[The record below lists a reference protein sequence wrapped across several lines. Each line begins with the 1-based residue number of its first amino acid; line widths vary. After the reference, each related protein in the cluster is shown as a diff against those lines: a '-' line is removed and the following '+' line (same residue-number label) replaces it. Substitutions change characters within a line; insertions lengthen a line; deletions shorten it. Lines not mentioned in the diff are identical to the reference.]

1 MFVILG
7 VAIINALIGHIQE
20 SNAEKSLQSIRNMLS
35 SEAVV
40 IRQGN
45 HETIPTTALVP
56 GDIVVIRAGDRIP
69 ADLRVI
75 EAHNLRVEEAILTG
89 ESTVVEKSSD
99 VLSGELPLGDRYNL
113 LYSGTTVSSGGG
125 KGLVVATGGETEL
138 GHINQMMS
146 DIEKHRT
153 PLMVQMD
160 KLGKTIFI
168 TILVMML
175 ALFVFSLI
183 FRDMP
188 VSELVLSLI
197 SLAVAAVPEGLP
209 AIISIIL
216 SLGVQAMARRK
227 AIIRKLP
234 TVETLGAMTVICS
247 DKTGTLTMNEMTV
260 KAVITADT
268 TYRVEG
274 DSYESVGAIHPVDNP
289 TPVTVTRGI
298 CAGALSAH
306 RRSL

>member
-1 MFVILG
+1 
-7 VAIINALIGHIQE
+7 
-20 SNAEKSLQSIRNMLS
+20 
-35 SEAVV
+35 
-40 IRQGN
+40 
-45 HETIPTTALVP
+45 
-56 GDIVVIRAGDRIP
+56 
-69 ADLRVI
+69 
-75 EAHNLRVEEAILTG
+75 
-89 ESTVVEKSSD
+89 
-99 VLSGELPLGDRYNL
+99 
-113 LYSGTTVSSGGG
+113 
-125 KGLVVATGGETEL
+125 
-138 GHINQMMS
+138 
-146 DIEKHRT
+146 RT

-227 AIIRKLP
+227 AIIPKLP

-247 DKTGTLTMNEMTV
+247 DKTGTLTMNE
-260 KAVITADT
+260 
-268 TYRVEG
+268 
-274 DSYESVGAIHPVDNP
+274 
-289 TPVTVTRGI
+289 
-298 CAGALSAH
+298 
-306 RRSL
+306 